1 MDAQFDQA
9 AAWLIQG
16 QKGFERIV
24 IVGMVGVGHPLGS
37 VSFKYREIGILV
49 YDFRFQ
55 DEPLEFQHPL
65 HVSNDQVDRQAAQR
79 AAILAG

>member
-9 AAWLIQG
+9 AARLIQS
-16 QKGFERIV
+16 QKGFEWIV
-24 IVGMVGVGHPLGS
+24 IVGMVGVCHPLGS

-55 DEPLEFQHPL
+55 DESLEFQHPR
-65 HVSNDQVDRQAAQR
+65 HVPNDQVDRQAAQR
-79 AAILAG
+79 VAILAG